1 MTSSP
6 SPGAAKA
13 APPPAELM
21 VVISAAVATVLGRR
35 ARVLGYRDASSSL
48 QHDIQA
54 FQWAFEGRRQIY
66 QSHKIR

>member
-6 SPGAAKA
+6 SSGAAKA

-35 ARVLGYRDASSSL
+35 ARVLGYRDASSL